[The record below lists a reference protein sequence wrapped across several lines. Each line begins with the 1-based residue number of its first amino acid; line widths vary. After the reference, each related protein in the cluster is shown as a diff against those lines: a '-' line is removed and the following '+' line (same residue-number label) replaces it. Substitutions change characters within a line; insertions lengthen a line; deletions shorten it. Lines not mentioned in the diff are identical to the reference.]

1 MDCLSRKNGA
11 ISLLLCCQSENIKI
25 KCEEQLI
32 IFGLNMTT
40 IPRRI
45 AADHPNSTLE
55 ENVKMNPSIVVVKS
69 KRLALICTLKLY
81 GSFYVKEEKKNSVL
95 LLALGHRIVFE
106 NHSKKSH
113 FYNVASEASYVQFR
127 SKDNNLVISTPAINS
142 GDFNATT
149 KSGDFNATAKSGDFN
164 ASLTKPK

>member
-1 MDCLSRKNGA
+1 
-11 ISLLLCCQSENIKI
+11 
-25 KCEEQLI
+25 
-32 IFGLNMTT
+32 MTT

-113 FYNVASEASYVQFR
+113 FAFLRAFH
-127 SKDNNLVISTPAINS
+127 NLVISTPV
-142 GDFNATT
+142 T
-149 KSGDFNATAKSGDFN
+149 KSGDFN
-164 ASLTKPK
+164 ASLAKPK